1 MTKEYRYLE
10 KFVTADMAFEA
21 FGKDLDELFENSA
34 LALSEA
40 MVHLKTVEP
49 KVRKEIKLEHSSL
62 QGLLIDFLNEIIYF
76 KDAGPLFLTKFKVNV
91 KKEGEVWKL
100 TAEAW
105 GEKVNFDK
113 HKVEA
118 DVKAAT
124 WHMLELK
131 QKGKQWYA
139 RVVLDI

>member
-1 MTKEYRYLE
+1 MAKGYRYLE

-34 LALSEA
+34 LALAEA
-40 MVHLKTVEP
+40 MVHLETVAP
-49 KVRKEIKLEHSSL
+49 KVKKEIKLEHASL

-76 KDAGPLFLTKFKVNV
+76 KDAGPLFLTKFKVKV
-91 KKEGEVWKL
+91 KKEVEVWKL
-100 TAEAW
+100 TAVAW

-124 WHMLELK
+124 WHMLELN